1 MIPKQW
7 ETTAESSVRPCPCP
21 CPCFISCRGRKNVPC
36 HIRFMLVME
45 LTWHVCQEKL
55 FRMQHCGVVF
65 CTMLEQALIDED
77 RMQIPL
83 CAVTDKIYG
92 DMGKRH
98 DVACLSELHFW
109 ARPFLHDGFNEAIHI
124 HHCHRMAN
132 HP

>member
-1 MIPKQW
+1 
-7 ETTAESSVRPCPCP
+7 
-21 CPCFISCRGRKNVPC
+21 
-36 HIRFMLVME
+36 
-45 LTWHVCQEKL
+45 
-55 FRMQHCGVVF
+55 MQHCGAVF
-65 CTMLEQALIDED
+65 CAMLEQALIDED

-124 HHCHRMAN
+124 HHCHMSQDGKPPLTPGKVTAAVAPLGCHLCADTIIYRPLVQE
-132 HP
+132 HSQLD